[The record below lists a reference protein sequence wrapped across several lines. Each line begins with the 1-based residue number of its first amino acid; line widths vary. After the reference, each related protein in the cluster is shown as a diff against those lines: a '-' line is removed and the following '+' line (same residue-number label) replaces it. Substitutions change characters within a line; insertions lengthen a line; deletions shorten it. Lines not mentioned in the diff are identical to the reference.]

1 MSSSVKKGDAPA
13 ATEKSGGAVSKDED
27 VPSQKKAPSHR
38 KDQSSQKEDTSS
50 QKTDPS
56 LQGKDAQSSREE
68 DASSQ
73 KKPLVLFIDNRD
85 SFVWNLVDAFSVAGA
100 DTVVKPNTVTLE
112 EVRELD
118 PDGVVISPG
127 PGSPENPRDVGNCV
141 EIVREVD
148 VPVFGV
154 CLGLQAIAVAFGGDV
169 DRSPTGP
176 VHGKP
181 SDVKHDGT
189 GLFDGFEG
197 PVEGGRYHSLVVT
210 DPGEL
215 EVTARNGD
223 GKVMAA
229 KHPSRPLYGVQF
241 HPESVLTPDG
251 ERIVEN
257 FLGVVLKNRESTS

>member
-1 MSSSVKKGDAPA
+1 MNGSETREGFTDAAGNDGGTVAGDVEDASPQKSS
-13 ATEKSGGAVSKDED
+13 
-27 VPSQKKAPSHR
+27 PSRQEMD
-38 KDQSSQKEDTSS
+38 DQSSQKEDSS
-50 QKTDPS
+50 S
-56 LQGKDAQSSREE
+56 Y
-68 DASSQ
+68 
-73 KKPLVLFIDNRD
+73 KKPLVLFVDNRD

-112 EVRELD
+112 EVRALD

-141 EIVREVD
+141 EIVREID

-154 CLGLQAIAVAFGGDV
+154 CLGLQAIAVAFGGSV
-169 DRSPTGP
+169 GRSPTGP
-176 VHGKP
+176 VHGKS
-181 SDVKHDGT
+181 SDVEHAGT

-229 KHPSRPLYGVQF
+229 EHPGRPVYGVQF

-251 ERIVEN
+251 DRIVEN
-257 FLGVVLKNRESTS
+257 FLGVVLKMRESPS